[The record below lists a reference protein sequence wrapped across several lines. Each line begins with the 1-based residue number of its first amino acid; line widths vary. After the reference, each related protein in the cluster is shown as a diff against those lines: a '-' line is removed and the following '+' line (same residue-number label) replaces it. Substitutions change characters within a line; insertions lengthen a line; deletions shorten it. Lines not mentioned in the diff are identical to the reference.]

1 MNPNELKYDYEL
13 AKKSRYINP
22 LETMSK
28 EEYHKMCAKV
38 LDNEV
43 EYTNPLDIMTEEEYR
58 TMCGKVLENDYK
70 GKKYEYK

>member
-13 AKKSRYINP
+13 AEKSKYINP
-22 LETMSK
+22 LEIMSE
-28 EEYHKMCAKV
+28 EEYHKMGAKN

-43 EYTNPLDIMTEEEYR
+43 EYTDPLDIMTEEEYR

-70 GKKYEYK
+70 GKK

>member
-28 EEYHKMCAKV
+28 EEYHKICAEVLDNRVKYTDPLDFMSEEEYRIMCAKV
-38 LDNEV
+38 LEN
-43 EYTNPLDIMTEEEYR
+43 YR
-58 TMCGKVLENDYK
+58 R
-70 GKKYEYK
+70 

>member
-13 AKKSRYINP
+13 AEKTKYINP
-22 LETMSK
+22 LEIMSE

-43 EYTNPLDIMTEEEYR
+43 EYTDQHDFMSEEEYR
-58 TMCGKVLENDYK
+58 IMCGKVLENDYK
-70 GKKYEYK
+70 GRKV

>member
-13 AKKSRYINP
+13 AEKTKYINP
-22 LETMSK
+22 LEIMSE

-43 EYTNPLDIMTEEEYR
+43 EYTDPLDFMTEEEYHK
-58 TMCGKVLENDYK
+58 MGGEVLENYYK
-70 GKKYEYK
+70 GRK